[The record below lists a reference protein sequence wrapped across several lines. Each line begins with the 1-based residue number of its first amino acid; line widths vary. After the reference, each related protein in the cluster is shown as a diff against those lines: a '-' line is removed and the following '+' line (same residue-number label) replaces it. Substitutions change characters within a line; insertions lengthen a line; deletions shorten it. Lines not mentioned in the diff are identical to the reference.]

1 MLKNKLYLYSLL
13 FIICGCSV
21 GPDYKKPTTVPQ
33 EQIVDF
39 LKLTDKSSDNLKKLW
54 KEAIY
59 DNDLERITNLVLNN
73 NFNLKIAKEKL
84 QQARLNLYI
93 ARAKFGP
100 TIDSQGSY
108 ADAKSFET
116 PLYKTKSDYYQIGFD
131 ASWELDIWGGLRRL
145 NESAQALLKA
155 TGENFENVKISL
167 IAETASNYINYRLY
181 EKLLN
186 ISEQNLESQKQI
198 LQIVKSKLDA
208 GLTDKLSFEQAQSAL
223 ETTKMQIPQLRSEL
237 NLYKNN
243 LANLSGVLPDK
254 LNLTT
259 SNLLNR
265 NIKLNNQDLTD
276 LPLNIITFRP
286 DIKIAEQQLISEN
299 ALIGNKIANLLPNV
313 SLSALLGWQNNTL
326 SPIFG
331 SNYQIYNLGGAVSMP
346 ILHWGSLFNQVEL
359 QKSVTNEAKFTYKN
373 TVLTAIF
380 DINQAIKNLQ
390 EENLRSQ
397 NAENNKN
404 IQNRILDLS
413 LNKYKSGLIDF
424 STVLQA
430 QKDKLAA
437 EQEYAQS
444 LSKKLLY
451 FISFNKSIG
460 GYLSYF

>member
-1 MLKNKLYLYSLL
+1 M
-13 FIICGCSV
+13 
-21 GPDYKKPTTVPQ
+21 
-33 EQIVDF
+33 
-39 LKLTDKSSDNLKKLW
+39 
-54 KEAIY
+54 
-59 DNDLERITNLVLNN
+59 
-73 NFNLKIAKEKL
+73 
-84 QQARLNLYI
+84 
-93 ARAKFGP
+93 
-100 TIDSQGSY
+100 
-108 ADAKSFET
+108 
-116 PLYKTKSDYYQIGFD
+116 
-131 ASWELDIWGGLRRL
+131 
-145 NESAQALLKA
+145 
-155 TGENFENVKISL
+155 
-167 IAETASNYINYRLY
+167 
-181 EKLLN
+181 
-186 ISEQNLESQKQI
+186 
-198 LQIVKSKLDA
+198 
-208 GLTDKLSFEQAQSAL
+208 
-223 ETTKMQIPQLRSEL
+223 
-237 NLYKNN
+237 KNN

-451 FISFNKSIG
+451 FISFNKSVG